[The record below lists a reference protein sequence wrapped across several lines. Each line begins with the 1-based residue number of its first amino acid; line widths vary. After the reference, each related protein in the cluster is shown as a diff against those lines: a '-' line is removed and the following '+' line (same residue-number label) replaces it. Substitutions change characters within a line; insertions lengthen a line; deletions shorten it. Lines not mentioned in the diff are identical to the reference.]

1 MPRPGLP
8 VGFRPDFHHP
18 AEGRE
23 VEFPAFGEKRFQGL
37 APVESLAH
45 GGLDYELRHEGA
57 QGLDQLEGLF
67 VAAEA
72 PVVHERVG
80 LQYREQPGA
89 VASSAL
95 QLAGAE
101 HFRSV
106 LREQGRNLHVQGLR
120 LLPAPNQGHLALAAS
135 DCRDELAGEVSAH
148 PVLLPFRLHVDYG
161 QPSGAFREPEP
172 HEFPVHAVVGG
183 FERR

>member
-8 VGFRPDFHHP
+8 VGLRPDFHHP

-23 VEFPAFGEKRFQGL
+23 VEFPAFGEQRFQSL
-37 APVESLAH
+37 ASVESLAH

-57 QGLDQLEGLF
+57 QGFDQLEGLF

-80 LQYREQPGA
+80 LQYREQSGA
-89 VASSAL
+89 FASSAL

-101 HFRSV
+101 HFRRV
-106 LREQGRNLHVQGLR
+106 FREQGRNFHVQGLR
-120 LLPAPNQGHLALAAS
+120 FLPAPYQGHLALAAP

-148 PVLLPFRLHVDYG
+148 PVLLPFRLHIDYG
-161 QPSGAFREPEP
+161 QPSGAFREPELR
-172 HEFPVHAVVGG
+172 EFSVHAVVGRL
-183 FERR
+183 ERR